1 MKLAVCVI
9 FNCQV
14 VQDPG
19 FDETLSFTIN
29 LMISPL
35 VTKRRGCLRMFAR
48 VTMDGVLKT
57 YMIDIVV
64 DHSKKS
70 LLIPGSGVQHFFNAV
85 TSDPATTRQC
95 NTASV
100 TRVKY
105 EKIFASRVKME
116 SCHIQCLAVM

>member
-19 FDETLSFTIN
+19 FDETLSFTKN
-29 LMISPL
+29 LRILPL
-35 VTKRRGCLRMFAR
+35 VTKRGGCLRMFSR
-48 VTMDGVLKT
+48 VTVHIIFKT

-105 EKIFASRVKME
+105 EKYLPLGS
-116 SCHIQCLAVM
+116 